1 MGGMAVLE
9 WPLCTPPGFV
19 RHVIP
24 LATSARHSAWCI
36 SWGEAQ
42 RQSIYSDPGYQDGF
56 YDKQP
61 ASGLAAARMSAL
73 LTYRTR
79 DSFESKF
86 GRRPQVRA
94 EDQEKLGEK
103 PITPPESPKR
113 DGAIVYHNDGHKN
126 ARPRTVAMSKSA
138 VTVGNILVSSSR
150 DKATLTSSAATAA
163 FASTIPKPQIFSA
176 QSYLRY
182 QGDKFVNRFDANC
195 YIHMTRKLDSHD
207 ISRDRMPPD
216 TSGSQALKHTL
227 SILPPR
233 ALVIS
238 IATDGLFTPFE
249 QREIADNIPEAELV
263 SVHSPDG
270 HDGFLLEFE
279 VINRHILRFLR
290 KEFPEYY
297 VGEEEEYEEEDFAI
311 KKTSMFGEA
320 EVDIT
325 RW

>member
-9 WPLCTPPGFV
+9 WPLCTPSGFV

-56 YDKQP
+56 YDQQP

-86 GRRPQVRA
+86 GRKPQVQM
-94 EDQEKLGEK
+94 ECQEKLGEK

-113 DGAIVYHNDGHKN
+113 DDAIVYHNDGYKN
-126 ARPRTVAMSKSA
+126 ARTWTAATSKST
-138 VTVGNILVSSSR
+138 TVGGSTSEIPST
-150 DKATLTSSAATAA
+150 DKTTFTGSVTTS
-163 FASTIPKPQIFSA
+163 ASTISKPQIFSA

-182 QGDKFVNRFDANC
+182 QGDKFINRFDANC
-195 YIHMTRKLDSHD
+195 YIHITRKLDSHD
-207 ISRDRMPPD
+207 VSRDRIPPD
-216 TSGSQALKHTL
+216 MPGSQALKHTL
-227 SILPPR
+227 SILPPH

-249 QREIADNIPEAELV
+249 QKEIADNIPEAELV
-263 SVHSPDG
+263 TVHSPDG

-279 VINRHILRFLR
+279 VINGHILRFLKR
-290 KEFPEYY
+290 EFPEYY
-297 VGEEEEYEEEDFAI
+297 DQEEEYEVENFEM
-311 KKTSMFGEA
+311 KKSSVFGEA